1 MRRRSYTIHP
11 LTEDRWRDIEN
22 LFGPSGACMGCWC
35 MYWRLPHAEMTRLK
49 GAERKRLFRAR
60 VKRGPPPGL
69 IAYEGAVPIG
79 WVQAA
84 PRTDTPGFN
93 SAKRL
98 SAPMD
103 ADTLDQRDWAISC
116 FFVRAGHRG
125 KGVTAALLNAA
136 VAFAK
141 RNGARTLEACPWD
154 AAARKPTAMGL
165 YVGSLSLFAA
175 AGFKELV
182 RRAPHRPLVRKTF
195 RAR

>member
-1 MRRRSYTIHP
+1 MRTLAIHP
-11 LTEDRWRDIEN
+11 LTEDRWSDFED

-69 IAYEGAVPIG
+69 IAFERETPVG
-79 WVQAA
+79 WVQVA
-84 PRTDTPGFN
+84 PRAGTPAFN
-93 SAKRL
+93 TAKRL
-98 SAPMD
+98 SAPTNTD
-103 ADTLDQRDWAISC
+103 PTDERNWAISC
-116 FFVRAGHRG
+116 FFVRASHRG
-125 KGVTAALLNAA
+125 KGVTAALLKAA